1 MNLYLLLAIAFGAI
15 TGTTDVPVVRAAH
28 AGVAAE
34 CGVRAGEQA
43 IASPKEAHHAL
54 RAATAA
60 HAERRNDFARV
71 DAPLAGAATPR
82 APAAGR

>member
-15 TGTTDVPVVRAAH
+15 TGTTDVPVVRAAR

-34 CGVRAGEQA
+34 CGVRAGEQSV
-43 IASPKEAHHAL
+43 ASPQRAHHAQ

-60 HAERRNDFARV
+60 RADRHNDFARV

-82 APAAGR
+82 APASVR